1 MRLSVVKNLRPKR
14 YRVSVPAP
22 DKGNIKR
29 NIGEDRKK
37 KVKLQGKCNYM
48 IWTCF
53 YRAKTG
59 VLKSF
64 RCNIKNIIARHK
76 GGHVDKAHN

>member
-1 MRLSVVKNLRPKR
+1 MCLFLLQTKGILKGTLVKT
-14 YRVSVPAP
+14 
-22 DKGNIKR
+22 
-29 NIGEDRKK
+29 EKK